1 VTLGQKQVMN
11 HSQIA
16 INVNEIIELSKKKL
30 QLASLLAEI
39 MQQALSR
46 SVDFGHIIKIS
57 EIFLADFW

>member
-1 VTLGQKQVMN
+1 MN